1 MSRAPGIDHALGGK
15 RLHNVFCAEDDPDL
29 QLILEAAL
37 GFGNLSSVVCESGLE
52 LLNKLQTQ
60 TPDLILLDV
69 MMPGLDGP
77 ETLLALRKLPQTAS
91 TPVIFVTARVHPS
104 EVESY
109 LALGALAV
117 IPKPFDP
124 TTLASRIKDVWREHG
139 GTV

>member
-1 MSRAPGIDHALGGK
+1 MPPVTGGAGALRGK
-15 RLHNVFCAEDDPDL
+15 TLRNVLCAEDDPDL

-37 GFGNLSSVVCESGLE
+37 GFGNLASEVCESGIE
-52 LLNKLQTQ
+52 LLKKLQTR

-77 ETLLALRKLPQTAS
+77 ETLAALRKLPQTAQ
-91 TPVIFVTARVHPS
+91 TPVIFVTARVQPS
-104 EVESY
+104 EVEGY
-109 LALGALAV
+109 LALGAIAV

-139 GTV
+139 GAA